1 MADRQ
6 DLPGAIRNHYDQL
19 SFFYRLFWGDHIHH
33 GYWEDDEAPAV
44 AQENLIA
51 RLAGFAAV
59 PRGGHVLDVGCGL
72 GGSSFRLARDLG
84 CRVQGI
90 TISPAQCA
98 MASAR
103 AREEGLADRASFA
116 VADANRLELPAESFD
131 AVWVIECSEHL
142 TDKADFLRRGAR
154 VLRPGGRL
162 ALCAWLANEDGDPD
176 GLVAEVCRAMLCPSL
191 ASLGDYVRWMEAAG
205 LADVRAEDVT
215 RRVEKTWDHCLAI
228 LEQPDVRNV
237 LPHLDDATRDFLGV
251 FGTMRRAYA
260 TGAMGYGMFTARKP

>member
-1 MADRQ
+1 MAEGH
-6 DLPGAIRNHYDQL
+6 DLLGAVRNHYDQL

-33 GYWEDDEAPAV
+33 GYWEDNEGPAE

-51 RLAGFAAV
+51 RLAERAAV

-72 GGSSFRLARDLG
+72 GGSSFWLARHLG
-84 CRVQGI
+84 CSVQGI

-98 MASAR
+98 MAATR
-103 AREEGLADRASFA
+103 AREEGLAERVSFA

-142 TDKADFLRRGAR
+142 ADKADFLRRAGR

-162 ALCAWLANEDGDPD
+162 ALCAWLANEGRDPD
-176 GLVAEVCRAMLCPSL
+176 GLVAEVRRAMLCPSL
-191 ASLGDYVRWMEAAG
+191 ASLGDYLRWMGAAG
-205 LADVRAEDVT
+205 LADVRGEDVT
-215 RRVEKTWDHCLAI
+215 RRVERTWDHCLAI
-228 LEQPDVRNV
+228 LEHPDVRDL
-237 LPHLDDATRDFLGV
+237 LPHLDAATRDFLGV

-260 TGAMGYGMFTARKP
+260 TGAMGYGMFTARRP